1 MIANVPYIES
11 CVYDYFST
19 PIINEYIIN
28 ASENENCID
37 DSTLFFLNAYKDREY
52 HTSSTEEII
61 DKEQSISR
69 QIGDL
74 TKVQTFIKN
83 APKVF
88 ASSSEQFV
96 ITAFEEMRNGLMQLS
111 LDLLFTDISQEE
123 ECLFM
128 YGQKKDVKIFFN
140 LFFEEN
146 DVETLVNISTPN
158 GKYVIEDN
166 IENSIQRVFKIFQA
180 EGLYGNLS

>member
-1 MIANVPYIES
+1 MIANAPYIES

-19 PIINEYIIN
+19 PIINEYIN
-28 ASENENCID
+28 ASENENSID

-69 QIGDL
+69 QIGDF
-74 TKVQTFIKN
+74 TKVQTFIKI

-111 LDLLFTDISQEE
+111 LDLL
-123 ECLFM
+123 
-128 YGQKKDVKIFFN
+128 
-140 LFFEEN
+140 
-146 DVETLVNISTPN
+146 
-158 GKYVIEDN
+158 
-166 IENSIQRVFKIFQA
+166 
-180 EGLYGNLS
+180 

>member
-1 MIANVPYIES
+1 M
-11 CVYDYFST
+11 
-19 PIINEYIIN
+19 
-28 ASENENCID
+28 ENKYNDVI
-37 DSTLFFLNAYKDREY
+37 
-52 HTSSTEEII
+52 
-61 DKEQSISR
+61 
-69 QIGDL
+69 
-74 TKVQTFIKN
+74 KVKTFIKN

-128 YGQKKDVKIFFN
+128 YGQRKDVKIFFN

-166 IENSIQRVFKIFQA
+166 IENSIQRLFEIFQ
-180 EGLYGNLS
+180 EEKL

>member
-1 MIANVPYIES
+1 
-11 CVYDYFST
+11 
-19 PIINEYIIN
+19 
-28 ASENENCID
+28 
-37 DSTLFFLNAYKDREY
+37 
-52 HTSSTEEII
+52 
-61 DKEQSISR
+61 
-69 QIGDL
+69 
-74 TKVQTFIKN
+74 
-83 APKVF
+83 
-88 ASSSEQFV
+88 
-96 ITAFEEMRNGLMQLS
+96 
-111 LDLLFTDISQEE
+111 
-123 ECLFM
+123 M